1 MSLQLEMLSELG
13 NKLQQQG
20 YSFVTVRQ
28 KEGLGRI
35 KENIQTVTGLIF
47 FLNSASLSCASM

>member
-13 NKLQQQG
+13 NKLQYEPEAS

-35 KENIQTVTGLIF
+35 KENI
-47 FLNSASLSCASM
+47 